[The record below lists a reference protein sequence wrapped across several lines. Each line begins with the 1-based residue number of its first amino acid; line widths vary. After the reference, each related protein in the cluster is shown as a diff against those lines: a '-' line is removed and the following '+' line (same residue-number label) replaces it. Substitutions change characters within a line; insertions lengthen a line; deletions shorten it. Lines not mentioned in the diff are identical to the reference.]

1 MGTIQYYNKLL
12 GSVYAKQPEV
22 LREPKDVCIGKP
34 ILQDAINVTLVEYD
48 TSTKD
53 AITAHRIKD
62 YRRKRFNLRLLPKVN
77 ILFDHVLEGSSY
89 WNELLHNESAYS

>member
-1 MGTIQYYNKLL
+1 MGAVQL
-12 GSVYAKQPEV
+12 YAQLIGTTPVKQPSVPVSVE
-22 LREPKDVCIGKP
+22 KITAGQP
-34 ILQDAINVTLVEYD
+34 ILPDAINVTLVEFD

-62 YRRKRFNLRLLPKVN
+62 YRRRRFNLRLLPKVD
-77 ILFDHVLEGSSY
+77 IMFDHVLEGSLY